1 MVAKKIVKTLIVC
14 CVTDKRSVLLEGKLP
29 RLFYC
34 PECGK
39 AQILNNNPYKTE
51 KTIINIR
58 YGYVRPIT
66 HYKCECGNYLAGSM
80 DVTGWNKDAIEYAK
94 KTIAAYNRGGCYYNL
109 DVNIPSNDLY
119 ERAEKIYQQR
129 HSK

>member
-1 MVAKKIVKTLIVC
+1 M
-14 CVTDKRSVLLEGKLP
+14 P

-39 AQILNNNPYKTE
+39 EQILNNNPYKTE

-66 HYKCECGNYLAGSM
+66 HYKCECGNSLAGSM
-80 DVTGWNKDAIEYAK
+80 DVTGWNKDGIEYAK
-94 KTIAAYNRGGCYYNL
+94 KTIAGYNRGGCYYDLNR
-109 DVNIPSNDLY
+109 NIPSNDLY

-129 HSK
+129 HPK